1 MKDPCRVCGV
11 RLIGSQC
18 RWIFNPS
25 GKRQLQVILSHVLGH
40 EVDRDPDG
48 QASEFLC
55 GKCVFTLERV
65 VQCDVQIGRLQEE
78 HATQV
83 QQLQQEREHLKE
95 CVAHV
100 YGRHNPPPKRPDVG
114 EENNVKVP
122 LWRSAEGGGSAE
134 DYGGGQCTSEGQT
147 KEGAGEGD
155 GRGRRS
161 VSMDLLGGPSGR
173 RGVAGRSSSAPRR
186 VQAGTDLCPVKNP
199 WLQSARLRS
208 RSLMYLD
215 LVYRKGTLS
224 SPSSRLRSASLQ
236 SLNPDHPQQTEPL
249 CPLPQRQRRESKIP
263 LRERLP
269 SVGPA
274 TSITTPQRAQPSII
288 SDLLQ
293 LLRSIP
299 RRPVPAAPRSRIPIL
314 RRRPSVGQPL
324 PPGRSLTPGAWHRL
338 RQAEWRSLQDL
349 TEEFKDDYMP
359 LRAEG
364 FNEQQSEVSRLETA
378 NRQLSEE
385 MNQFSATNQNLSKT
399 LEDTQNNN
407 KALSGKLEDT
417 ENELTSEKKNALKQD
432 KTIQGLTLVLKEK
445 DKEIEELCHEIE
457 DRNEAL
463 AKAREM
469 VHKDQLQKYQGA
481 EEHQS
486 LLMEKQE
493 ELAQLQ
499 GEHQTKLLEA
509 QKLQRSLWRRE
520 QELSDLQ
527 QAKEQLDQELEE
539 FQQQKKKGDKAL
551 NEVQNQLKKLTGELG
566 ERESS
571 LKQQY
576 QELLEQTKRR
586 LQGHEVTIQRLT
598 TCLTDKE
605 QQLQEY
611 MNMTRDMEQSRS
623 PGGSDTML
631 SKLREQLKQKE
642 KALEQALDDKFEALE
657 EKDNEIHQLHLSL
670 REKAR
675 DLERLNNLLSHNED
689 TINSFDMLIKEK
701 DVELQHLANMLKNLQ
716 WAKQDEMASAL
727 LSQSQSQARDLAEQM
742 GQRLKVTEAMLA
754 EAVKARVRLVADN
767 ESTVEGLLAT
777 IISKDQLLKESAEHY
792 NRTLSE
798 RAQEIQ
804 ELKRQLFVRLQ
815 QLASAEKHSSTATQ
829 EGYLEIAELRALLT
843 EKDSIINK
851 LLERGQERD
860 QFLAELGQKE
870 PAPPQVLELRQ
881 TIQVLQERLEERE
894 AELSKK
900 NNNEDN
906 MEKVPLTKK
915 TLVILKK
922 ELAQKTDALN
932 KALKRENELKM
943 SLADLE
949 SVLSEL
955 EGRIEME
962 HRCLNQAL
970 RAEQQLYSSLVRT
983 VKEQDG

>member
-18 RWIFNPS
+18 RWIFNPL
-25 GKRQLQVILSHVLGH
+25 GKRQLQVILSHVLGRQ
-40 EVDRDPDG
+40 VDRDPDG

-78 HATQV
+78 HATLV

-100 YGRHNPPPKRPDVG
+100 YGRHNPLPKRPNVG

-122 LWRSAEGGGSAE
+122 LWRSSEGGGSPE

-147 KEGAGEGD
+147 KEGAGERD

-161 VSMDLLGGPSGR
+161 VSMDLLGGPSGPG
-173 RGVAGRSSSAPRR
+173 GVTGRSSSVPRR
-186 VQAGTDLCPVKNP
+186 VQAGTDLCPVCQVKNP
-199 WLQSARLRS
+199 WLQSSRLRS
-208 RSLMYLD
+208 RSLIYLD
-215 LVYRKGTLS
+215 LVYRKGTLT
-224 SPSSRLRSASLQ
+224 SPGPRLRSASLQ
-236 SLNPDHPQQTEPL
+236 SLNLDPPQQTEPL
-249 CPLPQRQRRESKIP
+249 CPLPQRQHRESKIP
-263 LRERLP
+263 LRERSP

-274 TSITTPQRAQPSII
+274 TSTTTPQRAQPCII

-299 RRPVPAAPRSRIPIL
+299 RPPVPGAPGSRIPIL
-314 RRRPSVGQPL
+314 RRRPSDGQPL
-324 PPGRSLTPGAWHRL
+324 PPRRSLTPWDWHRL
-338 RQAEWRSLQDL
+338 REAEWRSLQDL
-349 TEEFKDDYMP
+349 TEEFNDDYMP
-359 LRAEG
+359 LRVEG
-364 FNEQQSEVSRLETA
+364 FTEHQSEVSRLKTA
-378 NRQLSEE
+378 HRQLSEE
-385 MNQFSATNQNLSKT
+385 MNQFRATNQNLSKT

-407 KALSGKLEDT
+407 KVLSGKLEDT
-417 ENELTSEKKNALKQD
+417 ENELTSEKKNTLKQD
-432 KTIQGLTLVLKEK
+432 KTIQGLTLLLKEK
-445 DKEIEELCHEIE
+445 EKEIEELYHEIE
-457 DRNEAL
+457 DRDEVL
-463 AKAREM
+463 VKARETA
-469 VHKDQLQKYQGA
+469 HKAQLHKYQGV
-481 EEHQS
+481 EEHQN

-509 QKLQRSLWRRE
+509 QKLQRSLGRQK

-539 FQQQKKKGDKAL
+539 LQQQKVDKAL

-611 MNMTRDMEQSRS
+611 MNITRDMEQSRS

-631 SKLREQLKQKE
+631 SKLQEQLKQKE
-642 KALEQALDDKFEALE
+642 KALEETLDDKFAALE

-675 DLERLNNLLSHNED
+675 DLERLNKLLSYNED
-689 TINSFDMLIKEK
+689 TINRFDTLIKEK
-701 DVELQHLANMLKNLQ
+701 DVELQYLVNMLKNLQ
-716 WAKQDEMASAL
+716 QAKQDVEDNLNWACKEKDAIISQLQLCLECKTKDMEEMANAL
-727 LSQSQSQARDLAEQM
+727 LSQSQSQACDLAEQM

-754 EAVKARVRLVADN
+754 EAVKARERLVEN
-767 ESTVEGLLAT
+767 NKSTVEGLLST
-777 IISKDQLLKESAEHY
+777 ISSNDQLLNESAEHY

-798 RAQEIQ
+798 RTQEIQ
-804 ELKRQLFVRLQ
+804 ELKRQLFVRQQ
-815 QLASAEKHSSTATQ
+815 QLALAEKQSSEATQ
-829 EGYLEIAELRALLT
+829 EGYLETAELRALLT

-870 PAPPQVLELRQ
+870 PAPPQVMEIRQ
-881 TIQVLQERLEERE
+881 TIKVLQERLEERE
-894 AELSKK
+894 AQLSKK
-900 NNNEDN
+900 NNEDN
-906 MEKVPLTKK
+906 MEKVPLTKN

-932 KALKRENELKM
+932 KALKRENDLK
-943 SLADLE
+943 
-949 SVLSEL
+949 V
-955 EGRIEME
+955 
-962 HRCLNQAL
+962 N
-970 RAEQQLYSSLVRT
+970 
-983 VKEQDG
+983 

>member
-18 RWIFNPS
+18 RWIFNPL
-25 GKRQLQVILSHVLGH
+25 GKRQLQVILSHVLGRQ
-40 EVDRDPDG
+40 VDRDPDG

-78 HATQV
+78 HATLV

-100 YGRHNPPPKRPDVG
+100 YGRHNPLPKRPDVG

-122 LWRSAEGGGSAE
+122 LWRSSEGGGSPE

-147 KEGAGEGD
+147 KEGAGERD

-161 VSMDLLGGPSGR
+161 VSMDLLGGPSGPG
-173 RGVAGRSSSAPRR
+173 GVTGRSSSVPRR
-186 VQAGTDLCPVKNP
+186 VQAGTDLCPVCQVKNP
-199 WLQSARLRS
+199 WLQSSRLRS
-208 RSLMYLD
+208 RSLIYLD
-215 LVYRKGTLS
+215 LVYRKGTLT
-224 SPSSRLRSASLQ
+224 SPGPRLRSASLQ
-236 SLNPDHPQQTEPL
+236 SINLDPPQQTEPL
-249 CPLPQRQRRESKIP
+249 CPLPQRQHRESKIP
-263 LRERLP
+263 LRERSS

-274 TSITTPQRAQPSII
+274 TSTTTPQRAQPSII

-299 RRPVPAAPRSRIPIL
+299 RLPVPGAPGSRIPIL
-314 RRRPSVGQPL
+314 RRRPCDGQPL
-324 PPGRSLTPGAWHRL
+324 PPRRSLTPWAWHRL
-338 RQAEWRSLQDL
+338 REAEWRSLQDL
-349 TEEFKDDYMP
+349 TEEFNDDYMP
-359 LRAEG
+359 LRVEG
-364 FNEQQSEVSRLETA
+364 FTEHQSEVSRLKTA
-378 NRQLSEE
+378 HRQLSEE
-385 MNQFSATNQNLSKT
+385 MNQFRAANQNLSKT

-407 KALSGKLEDT
+407 KVLSGKLENT
-417 ENELTSEKKNALKQD
+417 ENELTSEKKNTLKQD
-432 KTIQGLTLVLKEK
+432 KTIQGLTLLLKEK
-445 DKEIEELCHEIE
+445 EKEG
-457 DRNEAL
+457 
-463 AKAREM
+463 
-469 VHKDQLQKYQGA
+469 V
-481 EEHQS
+481 EEHQN

-509 QKLQRSLWRRE
+509 QKLQRSLGRQK

-539 FQQQKKKGDKAL
+539 LQQQKVDKAL

-611 MNMTRDMEQSRS
+611 MNITRDMEQSRS
-623 PGGSDTML
+623 PGGNDTML

-642 KALEQALDDKFEALE
+642 KALEEALDDKFAALE

-675 DLERLNNLLSHNED
+675 DLERLNKLLSYNED
-689 TINSFDMLIKEK
+689 TINSFDTLIKEK
-701 DVELQHLANMLKNLQ
+701 DMELQYLMNMLKNLQ
-716 WAKQDEMASAL
+716 QAKQDVEDNLNWACKEKDAIISQLQLCLECKTKDMEEMANAL
-727 LSQSQSQARDLAEQM
+727 LSQSQSQACDLAEQM

-754 EAVKARVRLVADN
+754 EAVKARERLVEN
-767 ESTVEGLLAT
+767 NRSTVEGLLST
-777 IISKDQLLKESAEHY
+777 ISSNDQLLNESAEHY

-798 RAQEIQ
+798 RTQEIQ
-804 ELKRQLFVRLQ
+804 ELKRQLFVRQQ
-815 QLASAEKHSSTATQ
+815 QLALAEKQSSEATQ
-829 EGYLEIAELRALLT
+829 EGYLETAELRALLT

-870 PAPPQVLELRQ
+870 PAPPQVMEIRQ
-881 TIQVLQERLEERE
+881 TIKVLQERLEERE
-894 AELSKK
+894 AQLSKK
-900 NNNEDN
+900 NNEDN
-906 MEKVPLTKK
+906 MEKVPLAKN

-932 KALKRENELKM
+932 KALKRENDLK
-943 SLADLE
+943 
-949 SVLSEL
+949 V
-955 EGRIEME
+955 
-962 HRCLNQAL
+962 N
-970 RAEQQLYSSLVRT
+970 
-983 VKEQDG
+983 

>member
-40 EVDRDPDG
+40 EIDRDPDG

-78 HATQV
+78 HATLV

-100 YGRHNPPPKRPDVG
+100 YRRHNALPKRPDVG

-122 LWRSAEGGGSAE
+122 LWRSSESGGSPE
-134 DYGGGQCTSEGQT
+134 DYGGGQRTSEGQT

-161 VSMDLLGGPSGR
+161 VSMDLLGGSSGP
-173 RGVAGRSSSAPRR
+173 GGRSSSVPKR
-186 VQAGTDLCPVKNP
+186 VQAGTDLCPVCQVKNP

-208 RSLMYLD
+208 RSLIYLD

-224 SPSSRLRSASLQ
+224 SPGSRLRSASLQ
-236 SLNPDHPQQTEPL
+236 SLNIDDPQQTEPL
-249 CPLPQRQRRESKIP
+249 CPLPQRQCRESKIP
-263 LRERLP
+263 LRERSP

-274 TSITTPQRAQPSII
+274 TSTTTPQRAQPSII

-299 RRPVPAAPRSRIPIL
+299 RPPVPGSPRSRIPIL

-324 PPGRSLTPGAWHRL
+324 PPGRSLTPWTWHRL
-338 RQAEWRSLQDL
+338 REAEWKSLQDL
-349 TEEFKDDYMP
+349 TEEYNDDYMP
-359 LRAEG
+359 LRVEG
-364 FNEQQSEVSRLETA
+364 FTEQQSEVSRLETA
-378 NRQLSEE
+378 HRQLSEE
-385 MNQFSATNQNLSKT
+385 MNQFRATNQNLSKT

-407 KALSGKLEDT
+407 KALSGKLEET
-417 ENELTSEKKNALKQD
+417 ENELTSEKKKTLKQD

-445 DKEIEELCHEIE
+445 EKEIEELYHEIE
-457 DRNEAL
+457 DRDKVL
-463 AKAREM
+463 TKARETA
-469 VHKDQLQKYQGA
+469 HKAQLQKYQGV

-499 GEHQTKLLEA
+499 GEHQTKLLEV
-509 QKLQRSLWRRE
+509 QKLQLSLGRQK

-527 QAKEQLDQELEE
+527 QAKEQLDQELKEL
-539 FQQQKKKGDKAL
+539 QQQKKKVDKAL

-611 MNMTRDMEQSRS
+611 MNITRDMEQSRS
-623 PGGSDTML
+623 SGGSDTML
-631 SKLREQLKQKE
+631 SKLRERLEQKE
-642 KALEQALDDKFEALE
+642 KALEQALDDKYAALE

-670 REKAR
+670 REKER
-675 DLERLNNLLSHNED
+675 DLERLNNLLSYNED
-689 TINSFDMLIKEK
+689 TINSFDTLIKEK
-701 DVELQHLANMLKNLQ
+701 DVELQHLVNMLKNLQ
-716 WAKQDEMASAL
+716 QAKQDVEDNLNWACREKDAIISQLQLCLECKTKDMEEMANAL
-727 LSQSQSQARDLAEQM
+727 LSQSQSQACDLAEQM

-754 EAVKARVRLVADN
+754 EAVKAQERLVAN
-767 ESTVEGLLAT
+767 NKSTVEGLLST
-777 IISKDQLLKESAEHY
+777 ISSNDQLLKESAQHY

-798 RAQEIQ
+798 RTQEIQ
-804 ELKRQLFVRLQ
+804 ELKRQLFVRQQ
-815 QLASAEKHSSTATQ
+815 QLAFAEKQSSEATQ
-829 EGYLEIAELRALLT
+829 EGYLEAAKLRALLT

-870 PAPPQVLELRQ
+870 PAPPQVMESRQ
-881 TIQVLQERLEERE
+881 TIKVLQERLEERE
-894 AELSKK
+894 
-900 NNNEDN
+900 
-906 MEKVPLTKK
+906 
-915 TLVILKK
+915 
-922 ELAQKTDALN
+922 
-932 KALKRENELKM
+932 
-943 SLADLE
+943 
-949 SVLSEL
+949 
-955 EGRIEME
+955 E
-962 HRCLNQAL
+962 HLLGIRAL
-970 RAEQQLYSSLVRT
+970 RQHLEETIHTNDRFREQLERRLAEVERDPGTQT
-983 VKEQDG
+983 HAH

>member
-65 VQCDVQIGRLQEE
+65 VQCDVQISRLQEE
-78 HATQV
+78 HATLV

-100 YGRHNPPPKRPDVG
+100 YRRHNPLPKRPDVG

-122 LWRSAEGGGSAE
+122 LWRSSEGGGSPE
-134 DYGGGQCTSEGQT
+134 DYGGGQRTSEGQT

-161 VSMDLLGGPSGR
+161 VSMDLLGGSSGP
-173 RGVAGRSSSAPRR
+173 GGRSSSVPRR
-186 VQAGTDLCPVKNP
+186 VQAGTDLCPVCQVKNP

-208 RSLMYLD
+208 RSLIYLD

-224 SPSSRLRSASLQ
+224 SPGSRLRSPTHPSL
-236 SLNPDHPQQTEPL
+236 LMNIP
-249 CPLPQRQRRESKIP
+249 ESC
-263 LRERLP
+263 
-269 SVGPA
+269 A
-274 TSITTPQRAQPSII
+274 
-288 SDLLQ
+288 LLFQ
-293 LLRSIP
+293 
-299 RRPVPAAPRSRIPIL
+299 
-314 RRRPSVGQPL
+314 
-324 PPGRSLTPGAWHRL
+324 
-338 RQAEWRSLQDL
+338 
-349 TEEFKDDYMP
+349 
-359 LRAEG
+359 G
-364 FNEQQSEVSRLETA
+364 FTEQQSEVSRLETA
-378 NRQLSEE
+378 HRQLSEE
-385 MNQFSATNQNLSKT
+385 MNQFRATNQNLSKT

-407 KALSGKLEDT
+407 KALSGKLEET
-417 ENELTSEKKNALKQD
+417 ENELTSEKKKTLKQD

-445 DKEIEELCHEIE
+445 EKEIEELYHEIE
-457 DRNEAL
+457 DRDKVL
-463 AKAREM
+463 TKAREM
-469 VHKDQLQKYQGA
+469 AHKAQLQKYQGV

-486 LLMEKQE
+486 LFMEKQE

-499 GEHQTKLLEA
+499 GEHQTKLLEV
-509 QKLQRSLWRRE
+509 QKLQRSLGRQK

-527 QAKEQLDQELEE
+527 QAKEQLDQELKEL
-539 FQQQKKKGDKAL
+539 QQQKKKVNKAL

-611 MNMTRDMEQSRS
+611 MNITRDMDQSRS
-623 PGGSDTML
+623 SGGSDTML
-631 SKLREQLKQKE
+631 SKLQEQLEQKE
-642 KALEQALDDKFEALE
+642 KALEQALDDKFAALE

-675 DLERLNNLLSHNED
+675 DLERLNNLLSYNED
-689 TINSFDMLIKEK
+689 TINSFDTLIKEK
-701 DVELQHLANMLKNLQ
+701 DVELQHLVNMLKNLQ
-716 WAKQDEMASAL
+716 QAKQDVEDNLNWACREKDAIISQLQLCLECKTKDMEEMANAL
-727 LSQSQSQARDLAEQM
+727 LSQSQSQACDLAEQM

-754 EAVKARVRLVADN
+754 EAVKARERMVAN
-767 ESTVEGLLAT
+767 NKSTVEGLLST
-777 IISKDQLLKESAEHY
+777 ISSNDQLLKESAQHY

-798 RAQEIQ
+798 RNQEIQ
-804 ELKRQLFVRLQ
+804 KLKRQLFVQQQ
-815 QLASAEKHSSTATQ
+815 QLAFAEKQSSEATQ
-829 EGYLEIAELRALLT
+829 EGYLEAAELRALLT

-870 PAPPQVLELRQ
+870 PAPPEVMESRQ
-881 TIQVLQERLEERE
+881 TIKVLQERLEERE
-894 AELSKK
+894 GERL
-900 NNNEDN
+900 DN
-906 MEKVPLTKK
+906 MEKVPLTKNS
-915 TLVILKK
+915 LVILNK
-922 ELAQKTDALN
+922 ELAQKTDALK

-955 EGRIEME
+955 EGRIEVQAASIDSLTTTFGTKDKIINEWTVHQSSSKFQTQIQPQIPGRFSNASHRRAPIGRWLRFKKADIEYLFE
-962 HRCLNQAL
+962 HGEVINYTLDGVSIQPVPIKTQYRCP
-970 RAEQQLYSSLVRT
+970 S
-983 VKEQDG
+983 

>member
-25 GKRQLQVILSHVLGH
+25 GKRQLQVILSHVLGCQ
-40 EVDRDPDG
+40 VDRDPDG

-78 HATQV
+78 HATLV

-100 YGRHNPPPKRPDVG
+100 YGRHNPLPKRPDVG
-114 EENNVKVP
+114 EENNVEVP
-122 LWRSAEGGGSAE
+122 LWRSSEGGGSPE
-134 DYGGGQCTSEGQT
+134 DYGGGQRMSEGQT
-147 KEGAGEGD
+147 KEGAREGG

-161 VSMDLLGGPSGR
+161 VSMDLLGGPSGPG
-173 RGVAGRSSSAPRR
+173 GVVGRSSSVPRS
-186 VQAGTDLCPVKNP
+186 VQAGTDLCPVCQVKNP
-199 WLQSARLRS
+199 WLQSARIRS

-224 SPSSRLRSASLQ
+224 SPGPRLRSASLQ
-236 SLNPDHPQQTEPL
+236 SLNLDHPQQTEPL
-249 CPLPQRQRRESKIP
+249 CPLPQRQCRESKIP
-263 LRERLP
+263 LRERSP

-274 TSITTPQRAQPSII
+274 TSTTTPQRAQPSII

-299 RRPVPAAPRSRIPIL
+299 RPPVPGAPGSRIPIP

-324 PPGRSLTPGAWHRL
+324 PPGRNLTPWAWHRL
-338 RQAEWRSLQDL
+338 REAEWRSLQDL
-349 TEEFKDDYMP
+349 TEEFNDDYMP
-359 LRAEG
+359 LRVEG
-364 FNEQQSEVSRLETA
+364 FTEHQSEVSRLETA
-378 NRQLSEE
+378 HRQLSEE
-385 MNQFSATNQNLSKT
+385 MNQFRATNQNLSKT

-407 KALSGKLEDT
+407 KALSGKLEDS
-417 ENELTSEKKNALKQD
+417 ENELTSEKNNTLKQD

-445 DKEIEELCHEIE
+445 EKEIEELYHEIE
-457 DRNEAL
+457 DRDEVL
-463 AKAREM
+463 VKARETA
-469 VHKDQLQKYQGA
+469 HKAQLQKYQGVEEGV

-493 ELAQLQ
+493 KLAQLQ

-509 QKLQRSLWRRE
+509 QKLQRSLGRQK

-539 FQQQKKKGDKAL
+539 MQQQKKKVDKAL
-551 NEVQNQLKKLTGELG
+551 NEVQNQLQKLTGELG

-571 LKQQY
+571 LKQQC

-611 MNMTRDMEQSRS
+611 MNITRDMEQSRS

-631 SKLREQLKQKE
+631 SKLRERLKQKE
-642 KALEQALDDKFEALE
+642 KALEQALDDRFAALE

-670 REKAR
+670 REKSR

-689 TINSFDMLIKEK
+689 TINSFDTLIKEK
-701 DVELQHLANMLKNLQ
+701 DVELQHLVNMLKNLQ
-716 WAKQDEMASAL
+716 QAKQDVEDNLNWACREKDAIISQLQLCLECKTKDMEEIANAL
-727 LSQSQSQARDLAEQM
+727 LSQSQSQACDLAEQM

-754 EAVKARVRLVADN
+754 EAVKARERLVAN
-767 ESTVEGLLAT
+767 NKSTVEGLLST
-777 IISKDQLLKESAEHY
+777 ISSNDQLLKESAEHY
-792 NRTLSE
+792 NRILSE
-798 RAQEIQ
+798 RTQEIQ
-804 ELKRQLFVRLQ
+804 ELKRQLFVRQQ
-815 QLASAEKHSSTATQ
+815 QLAFAEKQSSEATQ
-829 EGYLEIAELRALLT
+829 EGYLEAAELRALLT

-870 PAPPQVLELRQ
+870 PAPPQVMEIRQ
-881 TIQVLQERLEERE
+881 TIKVLQERLEERE
-894 AELSKK
+894 APLSKK
-900 NNNEDN
+900 NNEDN
-906 MEKVPLTKK
+906 MEKVPLTKN

-922 ELAQKTDALN
+922 ELAQKTDALK
-932 KALKRENELKM
+932 KALKRENELK
-943 SLADLE
+943 
-949 SVLSEL
+949 V
-955 EGRIEME
+955 
-962 HRCLNQAL
+962 N
-970 RAEQQLYSSLVRT
+970 
-983 VKEQDG
+983 

>member
-18 RWIFNPS
+18 RWIFNPL
-25 GKRQLQVILSHVLGH
+25 GKRQLQVILSHVLGRQ
-40 EVDRDPDG
+40 VDRDPDG

-78 HATQV
+78 HATLV

-100 YGRHNPPPKRPDVG
+100 YGRHNPLPKRPDVG

-122 LWRSAEGGGSAE
+122 LWRSSEGGGSPE

-161 VSMDLLGGPSGR
+161 VSMDLLGGPSGPG
-173 RGVAGRSSSAPRR
+173 GVTGRSSSVPRR
-186 VQAGTDLCPVKNP
+186 VQAGTDLCPVCQVKNP
-199 WLQSARLRS
+199 WLQSSRLRS

-215 LVYRKGTLS
+215 LVYRKGTLA
-224 SPSSRLRSASLQ
+224 SPGPRLRSASLQ
-236 SLNPDHPQQTEPL
+236 SLNLDHPQQTEPL
-249 CPLPQRQRRESKIP
+249 CPLPQRQHRESKIP
-263 LRERLP
+263 LRERSP

-274 TSITTPQRAQPSII
+274 TSTTTPQRAQPSII

-299 RRPVPAAPRSRIPIL
+299 RPPVPGAPGSRIPIL
-314 RRRPSVGQPL
+314 RRRPSDGQPL
-324 PPGRSLTPGAWHRL
+324 PPRRSLTPWAWHRL
-338 RQAEWRSLQDL
+338 REAEWRSLQDL
-349 TEEFKDDYMP
+349 TEEFNDDYMP
-359 LRAEG
+359 LRVEG
-364 FNEQQSEVSRLETA
+364 FTEHQSEVSRLETA
-378 NRQLSEE
+378 HRQLSEE
-385 MNQFSATNQNLSKT
+385 MNQFRATNQNLSKT

-407 KALSGKLEDT
+407 KVLSGKLEDT
-417 ENELTSEKKNALKQD
+417 ENELTTEKNNTLKQD
-432 KTIQGLTLVLKEK
+432 KTIQGLTLLLKEK
-445 DKEIEELCHEIE
+445 EKEIEELYHEIE
-457 DRNEAL
+457 DRDEVL
-463 AKAREM
+463 VKARETA
-469 VHKDQLQKYQGA
+469 HKAQIQKYQGV

-509 QKLQRSLWRRE
+509 QKLQRSLGRQK

-527 QAKEQLDQELEE
+527 QAKEQLDQLLEE
-539 FQQQKKKGDKAL
+539 LQQQKVDKAL
-551 NEVQNQLKKLTGELG
+551 NEVQNQLKKLTVEPG

-611 MNMTRDMEQSRS
+611 MNITRDMEQSRS

-642 KALEQALDDKFEALE
+642 KALEEALDDKFAALE

-675 DLERLNNLLSHNED
+675 DLERLNKLLSYNED
-689 TINSFDMLIKEK
+689 TINSFDTLIKEK
-701 DVELQHLANMLKNLQ
+701 DVELQYLVNMLKNLQ
-716 WAKQDEMASAL
+716 QAKQDVEDNLNWACKEKDAIISQLQLCLECKTKDMEEMANAL
-727 LSQSQSQARDLAEQM
+727 LSQSQSQACDLAEQM

-754 EAVKARVRLVADN
+754 EAVKARERLVEN
-767 ESTVEGLLAT
+767 NKSTVEGLLST
-777 IISKDQLLKESAEHY
+777 ISSNDQLLNKSAEHY

-798 RAQEIQ
+798 RTQEIQ
-804 ELKRQLFVRLQ
+804 ELKRQLFVRQQ
-815 QLASAEKHSSTATQ
+815 QLALAEKQSSEATQ
-829 EGYLEIAELRALLT
+829 EGYLETAELRALLT

-870 PAPPQVLELRQ
+870 PAPPQVMEIRQ
-881 TIQVLQERLEERE
+881 TIKVLQERLEERE
-894 AELSKK
+894 AQLSKK
-900 NNNEDN
+900 NNEDN
-906 MEKVPLTKK
+906 MEKVPLTKN

-922 ELAQKTDALN
+922 ELAHKTDALN
-932 KALKRENELKM
+932 KALKRENDLK
-943 SLADLE
+943 
-949 SVLSEL
+949 V
-955 EGRIEME
+955 
-962 HRCLNQAL
+962 N
-970 RAEQQLYSSLVRT
+970 
-983 VKEQDG
+983 

>member
-1 MKDPCRVCGV
+1 
-11 RLIGSQC
+11 
-18 RWIFNPS
+18 
-25 GKRQLQVILSHVLGH
+25 
-40 EVDRDPDG
+40 
-48 QASEFLC
+48 
-55 GKCVFTLERV
+55 
-65 VQCDVQIGRLQEE
+65 
-78 HATQV
+78 
-83 QQLQQEREHLKE
+83 
-95 CVAHV
+95 
-100 YGRHNPPPKRPDVG
+100 
-114 EENNVKVP
+114 
-122 LWRSAEGGGSAE
+122 
-134 DYGGGQCTSEGQT
+134 
-147 KEGAGEGD
+147 
-155 GRGRRS
+155 
-161 VSMDLLGGPSGR
+161 
-173 RGVAGRSSSAPRR
+173 
-186 VQAGTDLCPVKNP
+186 
-199 WLQSARLRS
+199 
-208 RSLMYLD
+208 
-215 LVYRKGTLS
+215 
-224 SPSSRLRSASLQ
+224 
-236 SLNPDHPQQTEPL
+236 
-249 CPLPQRQRRESKIP
+249 
-263 LRERLP
+263 
-269 SVGPA
+269 
-274 TSITTPQRAQPSII
+274 
-288 SDLLQ
+288 
-293 LLRSIP
+293 
-299 RRPVPAAPRSRIPIL
+299 
-314 RRRPSVGQPL
+314 
-324 PPGRSLTPGAWHRL
+324 
-338 RQAEWRSLQDL
+338 
-349 TEEFKDDYMP
+349 
-359 LRAEG
+359 
-364 FNEQQSEVSRLETA
+364 
-378 NRQLSEE
+378 
-385 MNQFSATNQNLSKT
+385 FSATNQNLSKT

-566 ERESS
+566 ERESG

-716 WAKQDEMASAL
+716 WAKQDVEDNLNRACREKDAIISQLKLSLEGKTKDMEEMASAL

-777 IISKDQLLKESAEHY
+777 ISSKDQLLKESAEH
-792 NRTLSE
+792 
-798 RAQEIQ
+798 
-804 ELKRQLFVRLQ
+804 
-815 QLASAEKHSSTATQ
+815 
-829 EGYLEIAELRALLT
+829 
-843 EKDSIINK
+843 
-851 LLERGQERD
+851 
-860 QFLAELGQKE
+860 
-870 PAPPQVLELRQ
+870 
-881 TIQVLQERLEERE
+881 
-894 AELSKK
+894 
-900 NNNEDN
+900 
-906 MEKVPLTKK
+906 
-915 TLVILKK
+915 
-922 ELAQKTDALN
+922 
-932 KALKRENELKM
+932 
-943 SLADLE
+943 
-949 SVLSEL
+949 
-955 EGRIEME
+955 
-962 HRCLNQAL
+962 
-970 RAEQQLYSSLVRT
+970 
-983 VKEQDG
+983 